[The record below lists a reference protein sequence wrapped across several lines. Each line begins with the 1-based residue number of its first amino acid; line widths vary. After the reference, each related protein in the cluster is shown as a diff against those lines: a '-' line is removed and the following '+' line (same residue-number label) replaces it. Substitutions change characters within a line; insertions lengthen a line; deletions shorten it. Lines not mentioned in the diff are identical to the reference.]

1 MGDIWVLKKRLVK
14 ASRVLE
20 NEGLID
26 HFGHASVRVPGK
38 DAFLIKPGFVSNA
51 TLKEE
56 EILLIDFTA
65 RKLEGEKKPPREAI
79 MHAAIYRRRP
89 EVNGVVHSHPPMV
102 VSLASTGKEG
112 LPLYNQTAVFYDRVP
127 IFETPDLI
135 GTDELA
141 AALIEKMDK
150 RVAVMIQGHGATTVG
165 KSVEDAAIN
174 SIYLEKNAHMQLMA
188 YSSGNP
194 KPLER
199 EYAKGYVENVHE
211 PLFDH
216 IWNYYEER
224 LERGVRS

>member
-1 MGDIWVLKKRLVK
+1 MDEIAPLQKRLVK
-14 ASRVLE
+14 ASQVLE

-26 HFGHASVRVPGK
+26 HLGHASIRLPGR
-38 DAFLIKPGFVSNA
+38 DAFLIKAGFISNA

-56 EILLIDFTA
+56 DLLVVDFSG
-65 RKLEGEKKPPREAI
+65 KVLEGVKTPPKEAI
-79 MHAAIYRRRP
+79 MHGAIYRLRP
-89 EVNGVVHSHPPMV
+89 DVNGVVHSHPPMV

-141 AALIEKMDK
+141 AALVQKMGE

-165 KSVEDAAIN
+165 TSVEDAAIN

-188 YSSGNP
+188 YSSGDP
-194 KPLER
+194 KALER
-199 EYAKGYVENVHE
+199 EYARGYVNNVHI
-211 PLFDH
+211 PIFQH

-224 LERGVRS
+224 LERGVRG